1 MFLIPGAI
9 TASYGLFLFFV
20 LPDSPTLGMLVSPLE
35 RAIAVQRTLKNKTG
49 VLDNGSFKWNHA
61 REALIDPQTWF
72 LFLNSFCNNLWNGG
86 ITAVCSFLPYMD
98 LTI

>member
-9 TASYGLFLFFV
+9 TSSYGLFLFFL
-20 LPDSPTLGMLVSPLE
+20 LPDSPAKAVFLKPKE

-49 VLDNGSFKWNHA
+49 VMDNGSFKWKQA
-61 REALIDPQTWF
+61 REALIDPQTWC

-86 ITAVCSFLPYMD
+86 ITSVRCHL
-98 LTI
+98 